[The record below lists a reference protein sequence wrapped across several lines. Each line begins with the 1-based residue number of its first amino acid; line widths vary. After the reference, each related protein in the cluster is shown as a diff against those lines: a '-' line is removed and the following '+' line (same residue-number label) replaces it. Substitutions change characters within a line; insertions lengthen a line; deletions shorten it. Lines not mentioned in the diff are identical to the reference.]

1 MTITLTERQHGRIKQ
16 LVAELQAVEQKI
28 GPLQDL
34 QKSFQMSIQLLMAT
48 VLESHEVSETMNFTL
63 SQDLRS
69 LIATPPEE

>member
-28 GPLQDL
+28 GPLKDL

-48 VLESHEVSETMNFTL
+48 VLESHEASETMNFTL